1 MDMVKIGVLGITA
14 ILMAL
19 FIKEWKPQFS
29 TLISISACI
38 LIFFSALS
46 RIGSIAELF
55 ANLTEQIALKESYLR
70 ILLKIVGISYIAG
83 FSSDLCKDAGFS
95 AIAGQIEVFGKISV
109 LTVSVPVMLAL
120 LSTISEFLG

>member
-29 TLISISACI
+29 TLISMSACI

-46 RIGSIAELF
+46 RISSIAELF